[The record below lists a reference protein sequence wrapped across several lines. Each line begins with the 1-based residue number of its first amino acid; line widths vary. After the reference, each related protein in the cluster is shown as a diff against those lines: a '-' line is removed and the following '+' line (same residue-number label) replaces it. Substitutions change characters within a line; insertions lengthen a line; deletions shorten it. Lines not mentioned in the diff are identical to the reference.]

1 MNAPQ
6 EHRLDPAH
14 GPGPDE
20 LARDAFEFQRMT
32 CSAPDHAAE
41 IVKLAD
47 SARIQDEELVD

>member
-20 LARDAFEFQRMT
+20 LASDAFEFERIVE
-32 CSAPDHAAE
+32 APTDHVAA
-41 IVKLAD
+41 ILKLAD
-47 SARIQDEELVD
+47 SARIHDEELID